1 MATVTMYNI
10 ETNDRLVLKA
20 KGYNVKTLRAGKII
34 KEVTNTL
41 ANEIR
46 ELSKQGYYVD

>member
-1 MATVTMYNI
+1 MRSITMYNI

-20 KGYNVKTLRAGKII
+20 KGYNVKILRAGKVI

-41 ANEIR
+41 VNEIH
-46 ELSKQGYYVD
+46 ELSKQGYYVE